1 MLKDA
6 AVVFAK
12 SLTRIVNESLSQ
24 GTVPS
29 EWKYAK
35 ITPLF
40 KKGLST
46 DMDNCRPISVLPVV
60 SKVLERIVHHQLHS
74 FLSEHKL
81 LNPYQCGFRRN
92 HSTKFAA
99 IAFLDYIRRR
109 MDLGLLAGAVFIDLR
124 KAFDS
129 VDHEILISKLES
141 YGLRNIELDWF
152 RNYLT
157 DRKQLVSLGK
167 ELSDPCLI
175 TSGVPQWSILSP
187 LLFVLFVNDLPIVL
201 ERCQILMYAD
211 DTVMYFAAS
220 NAQEISSTLTSE
232 LAKVSDWLVHNSLFI
247 HQGKTECVL
256 FGTGSRLANATLS
269 VNIDGKEPTRVAEY
283 RYLGV
288 ILDESLS
295 WNTHV
300 NYLISKVSKRLGILG
315 RTRGSIS
322 MHTAGIIYRSFIPPV
337 LDYCDTV
344 WNCCRRINA
353 GYIEKVQRRAARII
367 M

>member
-1 MLKDA
+1 
-6 AVVFAK
+6 
-12 SLTRIVNESLSQ
+12 
-24 GTVPS
+24 
-29 EWKYAK
+29 
-35 ITPLF
+35 
-40 KKGLST
+40 
-46 DMDNCRPISVLPVV
+46 
-60 SKVLERIVHHQLHS
+60 
-74 FLSEHKL
+74 
-81 LNPYQCGFRRN
+81 
-92 HSTKFAA
+92 
-99 IAFLDYIRRR
+99 

-247 HQGKTECVL
+247 HQGKTECV
-256 FGTGSRLANATLS
+256 
-269 VNIDGKEPTRVAEY
+269 
-283 RYLGV
+283 
-288 ILDESLS
+288 
-295 WNTHV
+295 
-300 NYLISKVSKRLGILG
+300 
-315 RTRGSIS
+315 
-322 MHTAGIIYRSFIPPV
+322 
-337 LDYCDTV
+337 
-344 WNCCRRINA
+344 
-353 GYIEKVQRRAARII
+353 
-367 M
+367 